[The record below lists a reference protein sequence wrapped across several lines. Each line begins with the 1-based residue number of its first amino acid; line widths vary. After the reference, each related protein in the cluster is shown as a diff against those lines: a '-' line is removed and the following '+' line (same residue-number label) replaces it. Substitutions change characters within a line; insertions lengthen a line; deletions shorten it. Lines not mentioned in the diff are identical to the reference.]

1 MSDSP
6 EGPNWWRA
14 TDGRWY
20 PPELFTGPPE
30 LRPGAA
36 TADTADDTAARTSPE
51 ASPEPRPAPG
61 PEVAEVGAGRSRSL
75 LLVIAAV
82 VVVVALAGAWVLFGS
97 GDDSTEAEPTA
108 SPGSTSEGPVRVA
121 GAIALSS
128 SVPAGTTTP
137 KSCDEWATVI
147 RVQIQDPA
155 GASLSEFFPTVA
167 SGGEADRADDG
178 TESVECSFDYRADV
192 PGDPSYSVAL
202 IDVRG
207 GGRMMLVETVDGAEK
222 GAVDGPAMQLTYSCS
237 GSGGGTACN
246 FSRS

>member
-30 LRPGAA
+30 LRPGA
-36 TADTADDTAARTSPE
+36 TADHTSDGTAPDETRPE
-51 ASPEPRPAPG
+51 SRPEPAPG
-61 PEVAEVGAGRSRSL
+61 GGAARSRSL
-75 LLVIAAV
+75 VLVIAAV
-82 VVVVALAGAWVLFGS
+82 VVVVALAGAWVLFGG
-97 GDDSTEAEPTA
+97 GDDTADDEPTA

-121 GAIALSS
+121 GTIALSS

-137 KSCDEWATVI
+137 KSCDEWATII
-147 RVQIQDPA
+147 RVQIQDAA
-155 GASLSEFFPTVA
+155 GTSLSEFFPTVA
-167 SGGEADRADDG
+167 SGGTADRAEDG

-192 PGDPSYSVAL
+192 PADPTFSVAL

-207 GGRMMLVETVDGAEK
+207 GGRMMMVETVDGAET
-222 GAVDGPAMQLTYSCS
+222 GDVDGPAMQLSYSCS

-246 FSRS
+246 FNRS